1 MTMMPTTV
9 DRQLIYSFLKAYC
22 FCMVSLL
29 GMYVVIDL
37 FMNLDDFSQ
46 PNETFV
52 EALEHIATYYAFKLT
67 LIFDRLC
74 EAIALLAAMFTIAWM
89 QRNNELLPLLS
100 AGVSTRRVVLPVLL
114 AAIGTLGLSAVN
126 QELLLPNIDS
136 FYVEHRSD
144 PEGVKVTGVKGA
156 RDRNGTHLSGKRAYK
171 KDLLIT
177 DFTAVVKHQRSDTV
191 LHLQAKEA
199 RYVPPGD
206 TQFSGGWMLLQTTP
220 AEFDVD
226 RLREVGIELI
236 EPGAYFI
243 HTTFVDFEMM
253 TRSKNWDKYV
263 STWQLKDLMG
273 HIDSTQLASVAVV
286 FHMRLTR
293 PLLGMVLVIL
303 GLAVILRDQNRNI
316 FISAGLCVVLGGFFY
331 GACITCKYLG
341 DFEYLSPA
349 LAAWL
354 PVLSFGPLSLAM
366 FDAVHT

>member
-1 MTMMPTTV
+1 MPTTI

-46 PNETFV
+46 PNETLI
-52 EALEHIATYYAFKLT
+52 EALAHIATYYTFKLT
-67 LIFDRLC
+67 LIFDKLC
-74 EAIALLAAMFTIAWM
+74 EAIALLAAVFTIAWM

-100 AGVSTRRVVLPVLL
+100 AGVSTRRVVMPVLL
-114 AAIGTLGLSAVN
+114 AAMATLGLSTVN
-126 QELLLPNIDS
+126 QELLLPSIDS
-136 FYVEHRSD
+136 FLVEHRGD
-144 PEGVKVTGVKGA
+144 PEGVKVTAVKGA
-156 RDRNGTHLSGKRAYK
+156 FDRNGTHLSGKRAFK

-177 DFTAVVKHQRSDTV
+177 EFTAVVRHQRTDTV

-199 RYVPPGD
+199 RYVPPGEAEY
-206 TQFSGGWMLLQTTP
+206 SGGWMLSETTP

-226 RLREVGIELI
+226 RLRDLGIELI
-236 EPGAYFI
+236 EPGAYFVR
-243 HTTFVDFEMM
+243 TTFVDFDLL
-253 TRSKNWDKYV
+253 TRSKNWDKYE
-263 STWQLKDLMG
+263 STWRLVELMG
-273 HIDSTQLASVAVV
+273 HIDSTQLAGVAVV

-293 PLLGMVLVIL
+293 PLLGMVLVLL
-303 GLAVILRDQNRNI
+303 GMAVILRDQNRNI

-331 GACITCKYLG
+331 GVCIACKYLG